1 MNIRQK
7 KLSHKQVSY
16 RAYLCVFQ
24 WKNIFCC
31 CAAVISPSMIWY
43 GVFDH
48 ILSMF
53 RLNDQIHKFL
63 IKKHWIVYF
72 HLSHHLSASFTRNWI
87 ATDTCQLFLFET
99 FSATRKIKD
108 GQKIAKAKPF
118 HMNDENDTKTN
129 DLCKCIKSD
138 GTRMG
143 SKMNGY
149 TWCLDQT
156 HDTGRYVHSRKKLIY
171 ITPNSFFFLKMIQLF
186 LVIKNVFFLTGYTT
200 RLNILQKIYEK

>member
-1 MNIRQK
+1 
-7 KLSHKQVSY
+7 
-16 RAYLCVFQ
+16 
-24 WKNIFCC
+24 
-31 CAAVISPSMIWY
+31 MIWF

-63 IKKHWIVYF
+63 IKKALNCIFPSLTPSLGVIYSKLNCHRHMPTISIWNVF
-72 HLSHHLSASFTRNWI
+72 CNEKNKGWAK
-87 ATDTCQLFLFET
+87 
-99 FSATRKIKD
+99 KITN
-108 GQKIAKAKPF
+108 AKPF

-143 SKMNGY
+143 LKMDGY

-156 HDTGRYVHSRKKLIY
+156 HDTGLCVHSRKKNSSTSHQTLFFIWKWFNFFWLSKMCSFSPV
-171 ITPNSFFFLKMIQLF
+171 TPHA
-186 LVIKNVFFLTGYTT
+186 
-200 RLNILQKIYEK
+200 